1 MIKAGWEKIS
11 GAPTLTKVKPDGI
24 ICQCKRRPYL
34 HPYSWK
40 CQIYALHQK
49 YYVYSTKRL
58 TQSVRLEILAND
70 SERVKL
76 IKELLLKKQE
86 ALRVDDITEAKK
98 LRRRLRTLN
107 YKSYLKE
114 VRLKQRGSGED

>member
-11 GAPTLTKVKPDGI
+11 GASTLTRFKLDGI

-58 TQSVRLEILAND
+58 TQSVRLEIFAND
-70 SERVKL
+70 TERVKL
-76 IKELLLKKQE
+76 IKELLAQKE
-86 ALRVDDITEAKK
+86 TALRQNDITCAKK

-114 VRLKQRGSGED
+114 VRLKQRGGGE